1 MHMNKDEQT
10 YQTLVDKVMAVS
22 VTWIDQLQHAVTEST
37 VLEYTKQVLRQHF
50 EALTGAEFLRIE
62 RYLNDNGLLQSD
74 ANTDMFMAVY
84 DSLWNTI
91 EIELSK
97 LYA

>member
-1 MHMNKDEQT
+1 MNKDQQT

-22 VTWIDQLQHAVTEST
+22 VTWIDGLQHAVTEST

-50 EALTGAEFLRIE
+50 EALTGAEFLCIE

>member
-1 MHMNKDEQT
+1 MNKDEQT

-22 VTWIDQLQHAVTEST
+22 VTWIDRLEHAVTEST
-37 VLEYTKQVLRQHF
+37 VFEYTKQVLRQHF

>member
-1 MHMNKDEQT
+1 MNKDEQT
-10 YQTLVDKVMAVS
+10 YQTLVDKVMAMS
-22 VTWIDQLQHAVTEST
+22 VAWIDGLQHDELTEYT

-62 RYLNDNGLLQSD
+62 RYLNDNGLLQCD
-74 ANTDMFMAVY
+74 ANTDMFQAVY

-91 EIELSK
+91 EIGLSK

>member
-1 MHMNKDEQT
+1 MNKDEQT
-10 YQTLVDKVMAVS
+10 YQTLVDRVMAVS
-22 VTWIDQLQHAVTEST
+22 VAWIDQLQHAELTEYT

-62 RYLNDNGLLQSD
+62 RYLNDHGLLQSD

-91 EIELSK
+91 EIGLSK

>member
-1 MHMNKDEQT
+1 MNKDEQAF
-10 YQTLVDKVMAVS
+10 QTLIDKVVAAS
-22 VTWIDQLQHAVTEST
+22 VAWIDVLEHDATEYT

-50 EALTGAEFLRIE
+50 EELTGAEFLRIE

>member
-1 MHMNKDEQT
+1 MNKDEQT
-10 YQTLVDKVMAVS
+10 YQTLVDKVMAMS
-22 VTWIDQLQHAVTEST
+22 VTWIDGLQHAVTECT
-37 VLEYTKQVLRQHF
+37 VLKHTKQVLRQHF

-62 RYLNDNGLLQSD
+62 RCLNDNGLLQSD

>member
-1 MHMNKDEQT
+1 MNKDQQT

-22 VTWIDQLQHAVTEST
+22 VTWIDGLQHDELTEYT

-62 RYLNDNGLLQSD
+62 RYLNDSGLLQSD

>member
-1 MHMNKDEQT
+1 MNKDQQT

-22 VTWIDQLQHAVTEST
+22 VTWIDGLQHAVTEST
-37 VLEYTKQVLRQHF
+37 VFEYTKQVLRQHF
-50 EALTGAEFLRIE
+50 KELTGAEFLRIE

>member
-1 MHMNKDEQT
+1 MNKDQQT

-22 VTWIDQLQHAVTEST
+22 VTWIDRLEHAVTEST

-50 EALTGAEFLRIE
+50 ETLTGAEFLRIE
-62 RYLNDNGLLQSD
+62 RYLNDNGLLHSD
-74 ANTDMFMAVY
+74 ADSDMFMAVY
-84 DSLWNTI
+84 NSLWNTI

>member
-1 MHMNKDEQT
+1 MNKDEQT
-10 YQTLVDKVMAVS
+10 YQTLVDKVMAMS
-22 VTWIDQLQHAVTEST
+22 VTWIDQLQQDATEYT

-50 EALTGAEFLRIE
+50 EELTGAEFLRIE
-62 RYLNDNGLLQSD
+62 RYLNDNGLLHSD

>member
-1 MHMNKDEQT
+1 MHKDEQT
-10 YQTLVDKVMAVS
+10 YQTLVDQVMQAS
-22 VTWIDQLQHAVTEST
+22 VTWIDQLQHAVTECT
-37 VLEYTKQVLRQHF
+37 VLEHTKHVLRQHF
-50 EALTGAEFLRIE
+50 EALTGVEFLCIE

-91 EIELSK
+91 EMELSK

>member
-1 MHMNKDEQT
+1 MNKDEQAF
-10 YQTLVDKVMAVS
+10 QTLVDKVMALS
-22 VTWIDQLQHAVTEST
+22 VTWIDQLEHAVTEAT
-37 VLEYTKQVLRQHF
+37 VLEYTKGQLSRHF
-50 EALTGAEFLRIE
+50 EMLSGGDFLRIQ
-62 RYLNDNGLLQSD
+62 RYLNDHGLLLD
-74 ANTDMFMAVY
+74 DRDTDMHAAVY

>member
-1 MHMNKDEQT
+1 MNKDQQT

-22 VTWIDQLQHAVTEST
+22 VTWIDGLQHAVTEST
-37 VLEYTKQVLRQHF
+37 VFEYTKQVLRQHF

>member
-1 MHMNKDEQT
+1 MNKDEQT

-22 VTWIDQLQHAVTEST
+22 VTWIDRLEHAVTEST
-37 VLEYTKQVLRQHF
+37 VFEYTKGVLRQHF
-50 EALTGAEFLRIE
+50 EELTGAEFLRIE

>member
-1 MHMNKDEQT
+1 MNKDEQAF
-10 YQTLVDKVMAVS
+10 QTLIDKVVGLS
-22 VTWIDQLQHAVTEST
+22 VTWIDRLEYAVTEST

-50 EALTGAEFLRIE
+50 EALTGAEFLRIQ
-62 RYLNDNGLLQSD
+62 RHLNDNDLLLD
-74 ANTDMFMAVY
+74 DRDTDMYTAVY
-84 DSLWNTI
+84 DSLWNII

>member
-1 MHMNKDEQT
+1 MNKDEQT
-10 YQTLVDKVMAVS
+10 YQTLVDKVMAMS
-22 VTWIDQLQHAVTEST
+22 VAWIDQLPHAVTEST
-37 VLEYTKQVLRQHF
+37 VLQYAKQVLRQHF

-62 RYLNDNGLLQSD
+62 RYLNDNGLLHSD

-91 EIELSK
+91 EIGLSK

>member
-1 MHMNKDEQT
+1 MDTDEQT
-10 YQTLVDKVMAVS
+10 YETLVDTVMAAS
-22 VTWIDQLQHAVTEST
+22 VAWIDQLQHAELTEYT
-37 VLEYTKQVLRQHF
+37 VLEHTKQVLRQHF
-50 EALTGAEFLRIE
+50 EALTGADFLRIQ
-62 RYLNDNGLLQSD
+62 RHLNDNDLLLD
-74 ANTDMFMAVY
+74 DRDTDMFMAVY

>member
-1 MHMNKDEQT
+1 MNKDEQT
-10 YQTLVDKVMAVS
+10 YQTLVDKVMAMS
-22 VTWIDQLQHAVTEST
+22 VTWIDQLQQDATEYT
-37 VLEYTKQVLRQHF
+37 VLQYTKQVLRQHF

-62 RYLNDNGLLQSD
+62 RYLNDHGLLHSD
-74 ANTDMFMAVY
+74 ANADMFMAVY